1 MNRRNFIG
9 GLFAGAAVR
18 TWPFRVYSFPTEI
31 AKPVLVFSS
40 CGGLAREVWYVH
52 GAQLLALRDLGAIHG
67 IRSYIS
73 PDDPSPAGYLN
84 LSRAPY
90 PGRLGKYNP

>member
-31 AKPVLVFSS
+31 AKPQGVSIYSS
-40 CGGLAREVWYVH
+40 SGGLARDVWYLH
-52 GAQLLALRDLGAIHG
+52 GAQLLALRDLGALGG
-67 IRSYIS
+67 IAFVAPDS
-73 PDDPSPAGYLN
+73 P
-84 LSRAPY
+84 
-90 PGRLGKYNP
+90 LGK